1 MNRSTKIALGV
12 TLLATAAA
20 LYIRWRGR
28 KDDTD
33 APSLLDPIINQN
45 LYHMDYDFR
54 KYENLPLG
62 YRNNN
67 PVNIRYVDNNKDG
80 KEDNG
85 WKGLEGK
92 VTTVNGDYCV
102 FRDMLYGYRAALV
115 LLRGKGYIKGGRNTI
130 RKIIEKFAPKEDSN
144 NPTSYMRRVA
154 AASGIDPDTV
164 IDRDDRDSLCNIL
177 LAMSLIENG
186 TRDKAG
192 NSIIDTYD
200 LPDLYMIDK
209 AWEMI

>member
-54 KYENLPLG
+54 DQQNLSLG

-115 LLRGKGYIKGGRNTI
+115 LLRGKGYINGGNDTI
-130 RKIIEKFAPKEDSN
+130 RKIITKFAPKKDSN
-144 NPTSYMRRVA
+144 NTAGYIQRVSSYT
-154 AASGIDPDTV
+154 GIDPDTK
-164 IDRDDRDSLCNIL
+164 ISRYDRDSLTRIVY
-177 LAMSLIENG
+177 AMSIVEN
-186 TRDKAG
+186 DSNKYKEANHDAG
-192 NSIIDTYD
+192 LPSMDIIN
-200 LPDLYMIDK
+200 K
-209 AWEMI
+209 AWEIM